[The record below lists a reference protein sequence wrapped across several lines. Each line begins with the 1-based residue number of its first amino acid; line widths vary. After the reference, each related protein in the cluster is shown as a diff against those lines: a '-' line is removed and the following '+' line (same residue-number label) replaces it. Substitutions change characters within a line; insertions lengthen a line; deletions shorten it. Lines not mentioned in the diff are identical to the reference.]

1 MKRLVQKLLMNDAN
15 RTTFFKEIRENKT
28 TQKK

>member
-1 MKRLVQKLLMNDAN
+1 MKRLVQKSPTNDAN